1 VLVSEAI
8 EVAMVKEMLSQM
20 DELEKEGLKMI
31 NLYNCWLGQRLVS
44 LATWADP
51 MRQYTRQNN
60 PTRFTTTLWSAAKYA
75 VALKKITMA
84 SSQTSRRS

>member
-31 NLYNCWLGQRLVS
+31 NLYNC
-44 LATWADP
+44 
-51 MRQYTRQNN
+51 
-60 PTRFTTTLWSAAKYA
+60 
-75 VALKKITMA
+75 
-84 SSQTSRRS
+84 